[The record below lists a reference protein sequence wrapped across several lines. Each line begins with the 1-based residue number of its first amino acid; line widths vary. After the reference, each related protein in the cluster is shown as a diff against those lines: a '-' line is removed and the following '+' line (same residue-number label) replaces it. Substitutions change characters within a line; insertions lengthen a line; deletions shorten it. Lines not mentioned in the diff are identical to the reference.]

1 MVILALTS
9 SRVIHLS
16 GPGKQGVFSLGGYP
30 SVGFHLL
37 ASISFVVVVVC
48 RRGRLSSWS
57 LSSWSFVVV
66 VVVVVVLLVV
76 VVVVVVVPVVVVLVV
91 VVVPVVVV
99 PVVVVMIIVSKDGSW
114 QNFFKSHFF
123 K

>member
-76 VVVVVVVPVVVVLVV
+76 VVVVVVPVVVVLVV